1 MEITFLSLTIL
12 GCSLL
17 ALLCHALEAI
27 AFKLDNKS
35 KNKK

>member
-1 MEITFLSLTIL
+1 MEITFLSLTVL

-17 ALLCHALEAI
+17 ALIGYAIEAI
-27 AFKLDNKS
+27 AYKLENKS